1 MSELEY
7 RLRQVCR
14 SVVYAVLLVWFYL
27 SVTTIYVDIPKL
39 EQQINQQTIQDSLK
53 IESLKNTLS
62 KTNLR
67 IDTVFIIL
75 NDEIRPELTFNA
87 GVVDSLGDY
96 AQTLNIRTAPLI
108 NYKP

>member
-14 SVVYAVLLVWFYL
+14 GVCYATLFIWFCL
-27 SVTTIYVDIPKL
+27 SVITIYVEIPKL
-39 EQQINQQTIQDSLK
+39 SRQAIRDSLK
-53 IESLKNTLS
+53 IESLKDSLL
-62 KTNLR
+62 KTNQR

-87 GVVDSLGDY
+87 GAMDSLGDY